1 MMVAAISTKRL
12 CSHNRD
18 VVSNPLAKF
27 REQASV
33 VHPAHEQVDL
43 RYLNPVQKFIP
54 KKATR
59 TCEFENDVAPKF
71 YPVLSSVPALVL
83 P

>member
-33 VHPAHEQVDL
+33 IHPAHEQVDL
-43 RYLNPVQKFIP
+43 RYLNPGQKFIA

-59 TCEFENDVAPKF
+59 SGEFEYVGGLAVSPF
-71 YPVLSSVPALVL
+71 
-83 P
+83 